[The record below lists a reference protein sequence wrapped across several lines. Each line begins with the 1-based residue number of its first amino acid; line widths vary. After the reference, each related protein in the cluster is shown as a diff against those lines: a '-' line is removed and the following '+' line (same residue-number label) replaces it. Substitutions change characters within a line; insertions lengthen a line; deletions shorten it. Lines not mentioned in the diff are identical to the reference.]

1 MPKKVYLTMAL
12 AVALGFLG
20 GAFLTAITMPGS
32 NAFAQVSNTK
42 ATKILHPEA
51 LPAEQSEIQKEV
63 QAKSFKL
70 YNGNNKLIATLATS
84 KDGLPELNFYDPRS
98 NQTRLKLCLEDSFP
112 KTTPAFIF
120 YDDQGKQRVLLN
132 LNQDNEG
139 HLIFSDQK
147 GTIRFELNTTFSRGE
162 PVYGGLSYNLR
173 EDIGFSIKCNPNTT
187 DLVLQNGKGRRLI
200 QPPANQSVVG
210 Y

>member
-1 MPKKVYLTMAL
+1 MPKKVYLMMAV
-12 AVALGFLG
+12 AVALGFMG
-20 GAFLTAITMPGS
+20 GAFLTAVTMPGS

-42 ATKILHPEA
+42 TTKILHPA
-51 LPAEQSEIQKEV
+51 AIQTEQSEIQKEV

-70 YNGNNKLIATLATS
+70 YNGSNKLIATLATS

-98 NQTRLKLCLEDSFP
+98 NQTRLKLYLEDSFP
-112 KTTPAFIF
+112 KTKPNLIF
-120 YDDQGKQRVLLN
+120 YDDQGKQRVLLA
-132 LNQDNEG
+132 LNQANEG
-139 HLIFSDQK
+139 YLAFFDQT
-147 GTIRFELNTTFSRGE
+147 GNFRFRVFTDGPS
-162 PVYGGLSYNLR
+162 YGGLAYTLQ
-173 EDIGFSIKCNPNTT
+173 EDKFFSITCNPNTT